1 MLCASVGTALLVF
14 VPSAAWLR
22 ASDGAAPFAILRAY
36 ALKQVLTVSLLL
48 IVPALWTRCTQV
60 FGLWTL
66 PALALLA
73 FGVGYALSRDV
84 VTALYGLLLVGLPGV
99 ALYVFERIR
108 LSNFRAV
115 IYESFFV
122 LFALFGYVCLRDL
135 IRSEDAYLPFRNVIE
150 LIEKQLE
157 TLRPTFTLEN
167 GETDAYFAA
176 ILDLL
181 STYRLNAEV
190 IGVPILTVP
199 AMAAGLSNVLFTH
212 VLNRRGG
219 ADIRPLPAFSVWR
232 CERLFVIVTT
242 VLALGSY
249 LLAMFNVNGMAA
261 LSGVASLIWR
271 FPCALAGLSAV
282 YGFCAQLHKKWI
294 FVIVCCATAA
304 VPNLVPTML
313 AIIGML
319 ASLRKPTTDRKDGT
333 TL

>member
-22 ASDGAAPFAILRAY
+22 ASDGAAPFSILRAY

-122 LFALFGYVCLRDL
+122 LFALFG
-135 IRSEDAYLPFRNVIE
+135 
-150 LIEKQLE
+150 
-157 TLRPTFTLEN
+157 
-167 GETDAYFAA
+167 AA
-176 ILDLL
+176 DYARIISD
-181 STYRLNAEV
+181 
-190 IGVPILTVP
+190 
-199 AMAAGLSNVLFTH
+199 
-212 VLNRRGG
+212 
-219 ADIRPLPAFSVWR
+219 
-232 CERLFVIVTT
+232 
-242 VLALGSY
+242 
-249 LLAMFNVNGMAA
+249 
-261 LSGVASLIWR
+261 
-271 FPCALAGLSAV
+271 
-282 YGFCAQLHKKWI
+282 
-294 FVIVCCATAA
+294 TAA
-304 VPNLVPTML
+304 VNKEIDTYNDQISQIRKTESSMNDFATINEVCRRLGMTMNWYRGSGSDT
-313 AIIGML
+313 AFSTQPSATAPATRAPETPAPGGEE
-319 ASLRKPTTDRKDGT
+319 P
-333 TL
+333 